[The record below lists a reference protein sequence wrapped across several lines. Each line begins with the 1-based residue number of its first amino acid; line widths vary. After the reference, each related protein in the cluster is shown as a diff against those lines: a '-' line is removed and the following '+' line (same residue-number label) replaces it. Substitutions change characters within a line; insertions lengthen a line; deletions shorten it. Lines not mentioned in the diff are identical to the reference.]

1 MAKSKGRAPGG
12 PKKAVVGGVKIG
24 MQKGGVKKG
33 GAKKTVQMPKGA
45 PSLKQKLAAARGPQV
60 QQRAPGGPKAAPKPS
75 GRHTL
80 LLKQD
85 QPAASSRSWSDFASV
100 NDAIDGFISSY
111 EAKLRNLNPGQK
123 TLTYSVADLQQYVDS
138 MHDVSLMV
146 SDPQTKQ
153 YGACSRRQEKQK
165 LLPALFALAQLTGC
179 TCTML
184 AAPKGKAFLK
194 QMLMQRLK
202 SAVA

>member
-1 MAKSKGRAPGG
+1 MLFSTRTQPHYKRYGIDLWPAPG
-12 PKKAVVGGVKIG
+12 
-24 MQKGGVKKG
+24 
-33 GAKKTVQMPKGA
+33 
-45 PSLKQKLAAARGPQV
+45 R
-60 QQRAPGGPKAAPKPS
+60 PGGSAAPWRLNPEI
-75 GRHTL
+75 RRL
-80 LLKQD
+80 
-85 QPAASSRSWSDFASV
+85 
-100 NDAIDGFISSY
+100 
-111 EAKLRNLNPGQK
+111 NLNPGQK

-165 LLPALFALAQLTGC
+165 LLPALFALAQLMGC